1 MKIPASELILNS
13 DLSVYH
19 LNLLPQDIADN
30 IIFVGDPD
38 RVGDIS
44 CYFDTIEVK
53 KQKREFLTH
62 TGTMKGKRITVI
74 STGIGTDNID
84 IVINELDALLN
95 VDLEKREVKKE
106 LKSLKIIRIGTSGAL
121 HADIPLDSIV
131 LSQYAIGMEGLMHF
145 YQTSPSPKE
154 MQLKQDFEAFLK
166 QESIA
171 VIEPYTAEASQE
183 LLDLFP
189 EFVKGITLTNTGFYA
204 PQGRQVRAIPKV
216 ENYND
221 KMSKFHSSLGK
232 ITNFEMETSGI
243 YGLSNLLGHHALS
256 VNVIIANRALGKFSE
271 NPQQAVKKAIEMIL
285 GKL

>member
-1 MKIPASELILNS
+1 MIPASELILNP
-13 DLSVYH
+13 DNSVYH
-19 LNLLPQDIADN
+19 LNLLPQDIADT

-44 CYFDTIEVK
+44 CYFDTLEVK

-84 IVINELDALLN
+84 IVINELDALVN
-95 VDLEKREVKKE
+95 VDLEKREIKKE

-145 YQTSPSPKE
+145 YQTNPSPKE

-171 VIEPYTAEASQE
+171 VIEPYTAEASQV

-216 ENYND
+216 ANYND

-243 YGLSNLLGHHALS
+243 YGLANLLGHQALS

-271 NPQQAVKKAIEMIL
+271 NPQHAVKQAIETIL
-285 GKL
+285 GRL

>member
-1 MKIPASELILNS
+1 MIAASELILNP
-13 DLSVYH
+13 DNSVYH
-19 LNLLPQDIADN
+19 LNLLPQDIADT

-38 RVGDIS
+38 RVCDIS
-44 CYFDTIEVK
+44 CFFDTIEVK

-62 TGTMKGKRITVI
+62 TGLFKGKRISVI

-84 IVINELDALLN
+84 IVLNELDALVN
-95 VDLEKREVKKE
+95 VDLEKREIKKE

-145 YQTSPSPKE
+145 YQTNLSPIE

-171 VIEPYTAEASQE
+171 VIAPYTASASQD

-189 EFVKGITLTNTGFYA
+189 EFIKGITLTNTGFYA

-221 KMSKFHSSLGK
+221 KMAKFQSSLGK

-243 YGLSNLLGHHALS
+243 YGLSNLLGHKALS

-271 NPQQAVKKAIEMIL
+271 NPQQAVKQAIETIL
-285 GKL
+285 GRL

>member
-1 MKIPASELILNS
+1 MIPASELILNP
-13 DLSVYH
+13 DNSVYH
-19 LNLLPQDIADN
+19 LNLLPQDIADT

-84 IVINELDALLN
+84 IVINELDALVN
-95 VDLEKREVKKE
+95 VDLEKREIKKE

-145 YQTSPSPKE
+145 YQTSPSQKE
-154 MQLKQDFEAFLK
+154 MQLKQDFKAFLK

-189 EFVKGITLTNTGFYA
+189 EFVRGITLTNTGFYA
-204 PQGRQVRAIPKV
+204 PQGRQVRSIPKV
-216 ENYND
+216 ANYND
-221 KMSKFHSSLGK
+221 NMAKFQSSLGK

-243 YGLSNLLGHHALS
+243 YGLANLLGHKALS
-256 VNVIIANRALGKFSE
+256 VNVIIANRAIGKFSE
-271 NPQQAVKKAIEMIL
+271 NPQKAVKQAIETIL
-285 GKL
+285 GRL